1 MEKIKEKRNMKKN
14 IKRTLMA
21 ALLIMIVP
29 GMLFAAISRTEAEDI
44 ALRDAGVERTEFLHT
59 ERGREDGR
67 TVYDVEFYADG
78 TEYDYEIDAE
88 TGAIISKDFEAERY
102 RGGNSGE
109 MIDEIEA
116 EEIALADAGLSWED
130 AEYFRTKMDRDHGM
144 IVYEVEF
151 SDGHHKYEYSIAA
164 DGGRILEYSEEVARS
179 YRGGDT
185 ISIEEASRIALNRV
199 PGATDK
205 DIMIRAERDDGRR
218 IYEGSI
224 WFDRTEY
231 EFEIDAATGRIIEW
245 DRDRERDG
253 FF

>member
-1 MEKIKEKRNMKKN
+1 M
-14 IKRTLMA
+14 T
-21 ALLIMIVP
+21 
-29 GMLFAAISRTEAEDI
+29 
-44 ALRDAGVERTEFLHT
+44 
-59 ERGREDGR
+59 
-67 TVYDVEFYADG
+67 
-78 TEYDYEIDAE
+78 
-88 TGAIISKDFEAERY
+88 
-102 RGGNSGE
+102 
-109 MIDEIEA
+109 
-116 EEIALADAGLSWED
+116 
-130 AEYFRTKMDRDHGM
+130 
-144 IVYEVEF
+144 VYEVEF

-164 DGGRILEYSEEVARS
+164 DGGRILEYSEEVVRS
-179 YRGGDT
+179 SRDGNT
-185 ISIEEASRIALNRV
+185 ISIEEASRIALDRV